1 MSEPPGLEAG
11 QAYRS
16 RPHPDALAAKEPL
29 AYSDPD
35 RLWLRAEYR
44 FRLCEL
50 AVCGRFRLCKLALAA
65 LPSLV
70 RPAQNE
76 KQNQLAFII
85 NGNNDASCTWGR
97 PPGLNPLGGQSRFCA
112 GLGEA
117 SAE

>member
-1 MSEPPGLEAG
+1 MQKRRTEGAQLIPKAAGPPPFIAPAQVSGAGLTSEPPGLEAG

-50 AVCGRFRLCKLALAA
+50 AVCGLLTTRFW
-65 LPSLV
+65 P
-70 RPAQNE
+70 
-76 KQNQLAFII
+76 
-85 NGNNDASCTWGR
+85 
-97 PPGLNPLGGQSRFCA
+97 
-112 GLGEA
+112 
-117 SAE
+117 